1 MAFEPA
7 TRERRMS
14 VSHRLHA
21 RCACASSSG
30 PFVLSGTERKY
41 ERSRPFAISHLD
53 LLLTVDFANES
64 ISARAVLDFTRRAPK
79 ALVLELDAI
88 GFEISR
94 VRLDAG
100 KGMKPVD
107 HVYDGDVLAIEIPKG
122 LTAGKVEVT
131 YRAKPKRGLY
141 FLAPDPAVPDRPQQ
155 MWSQC
160 QDEDARHWFP
170 CHDKPHVKMTT
181 SVTVQTPPG
190 FTALSNGNLARKET
204 PRGKKPWTYRFEMP
218 DPIPSYLVTLVV
230 GHFEVVE
237 DRPAVREG
245 RPSVPVQYYV
255 PPGRAEEGQ
264 RAFGETPRMIELFG
278 RLTGVPYPY
287 SRYSQVVVKDF
298 VFGGMENTTATTMY
312 EHVLLDERAALDVTS
327 NDLVA
332 HELAHHW
339 FGDFVTCRDWSHAWL
354 NEGFATY
361 FEHVEREDRLGRD
374 EYEQGVTVDV
384 GTYLGEAG
392 GRYQRAIVCRDYEEP
407 IDLFDRHLYEKGGLV
422 LHMLRKELGDE
433 LFWKGVRLY
442 LERHGGSIVETNDL
456 CRAMEEVS
464 GRSLE
469 RFFDQWV
476 FRPGHPVLKV
486 QISWEDGQINVRV
499 RQSQKSGDVPLFAFP
514 VEVEVG
520 TKAGKVHTHEKF
532 VEAESDALVIP
543 LGERPAW
550 VAFDPQFRVI
560 GSISVEAPADML
572 RHQLARASTARLRA
586 AAAQALEKRTDLE
599 TIAALG
605 AALAKKSEAWMVRAE
620 AARVLGKIRG
630 DTAFE
635 HLAEA
640 AAQKHPKV
648 RRAVATALGEF
659 QTERAA
665 ALLVKL
671 ASKDQSYLVG
681 ADAAR
686 ALGETRQPSALP
698 SLVSVLGD
706 SSWADVK
713 RAGALDGLS
722 SLRDEGAVEHV
733 LERTR
738 YGHSTPT
745 RRAAVTALARLTDT
759 RKAREHLEDLLD
771 DKDPH
776 FRISVIR
783 ALEILADGRS
793 RGALRRQLDR
803 ESDGRVARRIREALR
818 TLGQSPTAEQKRMA
832 DEMEQLKRDLGELR
846 VRLSKVEDHRKA
858 GHRRT
863 KVP

>member
-1 MAFEPA
+1 
-7 TRERRMS
+7 MS
-14 VSHRLHA
+14 VSHRVHA

-30 PFVLSGTERKY
+30 PFVLAGTERKY

-53 LLLTVDFANES
+53 LFVDVDFANEA

-79 ALVLELDAI
+79 ALELELDAV
-88 GFEISR
+88 GFEIAR

-100 KGMKPVD
+100 KGLKPAEY
-107 HVYDGDVLAIEIPKG
+107 VYDGDVLAVSVPKG
-122 LTAGKVEVT
+122 LSNGKVEVA

-141 FLAPDPAVPDRPQQ
+141 FLSPDDTVRDRPQQ

-160 QDEDARHWFP
+160 QDEDARQWFP

-190 FTALSNGNLARKET
+190 FTALSNGNLTKKET

-218 DPIPSYLVTLVV
+218 DPLPSYLVTLVV
-230 GHFEVVE
+230 GRFEIIE

-245 RPSVPVQYYV
+245 RESVPVQYYV
-255 PPGRAEEGQ
+255 PEGRAADGR

-287 SRYSQVVVKDF
+287 ARYSQIVVKDF

-312 EHVLLDERAALDVTS
+312 EHVLLDERAALDITS

-339 FGDFVTCRDWSHAWL
+339 FGDYVTCRDWSHAWL

-374 EYEQGVTVDV
+374 EYENGVAGDV
-384 GTYLGEAG
+384 STYLGEAG
-392 GRYQRAIVCRDYEEP
+392 GRYQRPIVCRDYDEP

-422 LHMLRKELGDE
+422 LHMLRRELGDD
-433 LFWKGVRLY
+433 LFWKGVKLY
-442 LERHGGSIVETNDL
+442 LTRHGGSIVETNDL
-456 CRAMEEVS
+456 SRALEEVS

-486 QISWEDGQINVRV
+486 QITWEDGHVNVRV
-499 RQSQKSGDVPLFAFP
+499 RQTQKSGDVPLFAFP
-514 VEVEVG
+514 LEVEIG
-520 TKAGKVHTHEKF
+520 TKAGKIHVHEKWI
-532 VEAESDALVIP
+532 ESESDALVVP
-543 LGERPAW
+543 VAERPAW

-560 GSISVEAPADML
+560 GAISVEAPADML
-572 RHQLARASTARLRA
+572 RTQLARASTARLRV
-586 AAAQALEKRTDLE
+586 AAAQALEKRLDPE
-599 TIAALG
+599 TVSALG

-630 DTAFE
+630 EAAFA
-635 HLAEA
+635 HLAA
-640 AAQKHPKV
+640 AVEQKHPKV
-648 RRAVATALGEF
+648 RRAVASALGEF
-659 QTERAA
+659 HDERAA
-665 ALLVKL
+665 AML
-671 ASKDQSYLVG
+671 ARLAAKDPSYLVG

-686 ALGETRQPSALP
+686 ALGETRQPSALKA
-698 SLVSVLGD
+698 LLAALGEA
-706 SSWADVK
+706 SWADVK
-713 RAGALDGLS
+713 RAGALDGLA
-722 SLRDEGAVEHV
+722 SLRDESAVKHV

-745 RRAAVTALARLTDT
+745 RRAAVTALARLTED
-759 RKAREHLEDLLD
+759 RKVREHLEDLLD
-771 DKDPH
+771 DRDPH

-783 ALEILADGRS
+783 ALELLADGRS
-793 RGALRRQLDR
+793 RSALRRRLER
-803 ESDGRVARRIREALR
+803 EFDGRVARRIREALR
-818 TLGQSPTAEQKRMA
+818 TMGQGATAEQKRMA
-832 DEMEQLKRDLGELR
+832 DEMEQLKRDLGELK
-846 VRLSKVEDHRKA
+846 VRLAKVEDQRKA
-858 GHRRT
+858 RRKHG
-863 KVP
+863 KVS